1 MDERYFRTVY
11 MEEAEK
17 FINSI
22 NPIIRKRIL
31 RKIERAESIKD
42 SNVFKKLNHDIWEFR
57 IRYGFTQIRLLAFWD
72 KSDSEDTLVLATH
85 GFIKKTDKV
94 PGKEIERAISIR
106 KKYFES
112 KN

>member
-11 MEEAEK
+11 MKEAAK
-17 FINSI
+17 FVNNI
-22 NPIIRKRIL
+22 NPIIRKRLL
-31 RKIERAESIKD
+31 RKIERAESTKD
-42 SNVFKKLNHDIWEFR
+42 SNAFKKLHDIWEFR

-94 PGKEIERAISIR
+94 PGKEIARAISIR
-106 KKYFES
+106 NKYFDS